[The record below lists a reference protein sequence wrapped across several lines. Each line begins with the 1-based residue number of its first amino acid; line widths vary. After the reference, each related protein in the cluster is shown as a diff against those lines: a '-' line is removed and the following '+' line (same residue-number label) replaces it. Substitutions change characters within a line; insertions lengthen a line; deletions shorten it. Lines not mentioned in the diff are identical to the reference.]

1 MKLVAKIILLIFV
14 FLRIVG
20 SIAVGLLLGI
30 SLLSIILFAVSLIY
44 AIALVGIIKNQAWG
58 YITAI
63 VMAGVDL
70 FVLLVS
76 IPSMGLTP
84 NTIGGIVGNLLIIL
98 PAIYPLKSLKESS

>member
-1 MKLVAKIILLIFV
+1 
-14 FLRIVG
+14 
-20 SIAVGLLLGI
+20 
-30 SLLSIILFAVSLIY
+30 
-44 AIALVGIIKNQAWG
+44 
-58 YITAI
+58 
-63 VMAGVDL
+63 MAGVDL